1 MNIIKKHLKYFVL
14 FAALVAIGL
23 DQLFKYLA
31 IQFLSGIET
40 LPLIN
45 GVLNLTYLE
54 NRGAAFGIFQG
65 KKFLLVGITGL
76 LILGLIVL
84 LLAGRNRSTM
94 LMWAVGLII
103 GGGIGNLIDRI
114 FRGYVVDYVHVRFI
128 QFPIFNFADC
138 LVVIGTIMIII
149 YFLFIEGRKKTDEK
163 TQETSK

>member
-1 MNIIKKHLKYFVL
+1 MNIIKKHLNYFVL

-76 LILGLIVL
+76 LILG
-84 LLAGRNRSTM
+84 
-94 LMWAVGLII
+94 
-103 GGGIGNLIDRI
+103 
-114 FRGYVVDYVHVRFI
+114 
-128 QFPIFNFADC
+128 
-138 LVVIGTIMIII
+138 
-149 YFLFIEGRKKTDEK
+149 
-163 TQETSK
+163 

>member
-1 MNIIKKHLKYFVL
+1 MNIIKKHLNYFVL

-31 IQFLSGIET
+31 TQFLSGIET

-84 LLAGRNRSTM
+84 LLAGRIRSTM

>member
-1 MNIIKKHLKYFVL
+1 MSFPKQADYV
-14 FAALVAIGL
+14 
-23 DQLFKYLA
+23 
-31 IQFLSGIET
+31 
-40 LPLIN
+40 
-45 GVLNLTYLE
+45 
-54 NRGAAFGIFQG
+54 
-65 KKFLLVGITGL
+65 
-76 LILGLIVL
+76 
-84 LLAGRNRSTM
+84 
-94 LMWAVGLII
+94 II

>member
-1 MNIIKKHLKYFVL
+1 MNIIKKHLNYFVL

-84 LLAGRNRSTM
+84 LLAGRIRSAM